1 MRNLCIIP
9 ARGGSKRIK
18 RKNIRNFFGKPIM
31 IYSIET
37 ALKSG
42 LFENVM
48 VSTEDEEIA
57 HLAIQN
63 GAEVPFFRSFK
74 SADDYA
80 TTADVITEV
89 LEKYNELGITFDN
102 ICCLYATAPF
112 VNAKRLLE
120 GFEALNIKDI
130 NTVIPIT
137 EFEYPIFRS
146 LKMDKKQNVSLIW
159 PEYTNTRSQDIK
171 NTYHDAGQWYWIKVK
186 AFQDDKN
193 LINQS
198 SYGICLNKLEVQDI
212 DDENDWKIAEIK
224 YEILQGIR

>member
-1 MRNLCIIP
+1 MFLSHLMRNLCIIP

-130 NTVIPIT
+130 NTVIPH
-137 EFEYPIFRS
+137 
-146 LKMDKKQNVSLIW
+146 N
-159 PEYTNTRSQDIK
+159 
-171 NTYHDAGQWYWIKVK
+171 
-186 AFQDDKN
+186 
-193 LINQS
+193 
-198 SYGICLNKLEVQDI
+198 
-212 DDENDWKIAEIK
+212 
-224 YEILQGIR
+224 

>member
-1 MRNLCIIP
+1 MNIAIIP

-18 RKNIRNFFGKPIM
+18 RKNIRNFFGKPII

-63 GAEVPFFRSFK
+63 GAEVPFFRSLK

-80 TTADVITEV
+80 TTADVIIEV

-159 PEYTNTRSQDIK
+159 PEYINTRSQDIK

-193 LINQS
+193 LINES
-198 SYGICLNKLEVQDI
+198 SFGICLNKLEVQDI

-224 YEILQGIR
+224 YEILQGLR

>member
-18 RKNIRNFFGKPIM
+18 RKNIRNFFGKPII

-63 GAEVPFFRSFK
+63 GAEVPFFRSLK

-159 PEYTNTRSQDIK
+159 PEYINTRSQDIK

-193 LINQS
+193 LINES
-198 SYGICLNKLEVQDI
+198 SFGICLNKLEVQDI

-224 YEILQGIR
+224 YEILQGLR